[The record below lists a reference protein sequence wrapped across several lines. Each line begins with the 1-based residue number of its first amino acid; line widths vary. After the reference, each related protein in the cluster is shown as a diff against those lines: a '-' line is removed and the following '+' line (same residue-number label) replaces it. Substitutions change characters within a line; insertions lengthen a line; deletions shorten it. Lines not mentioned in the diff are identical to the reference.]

1 MILANVLSTRYE
13 KVSARAEVDS
23 GNPCGSG
30 INPNICDMRGQHTVR
45 QSWSRARQVLA
56 SAGALCGAAT
66 HPAVALFLAQ
76 SLGGFT
82 EKRWLCPVVTRR
94 YAALAWLIVT
104 RRYTVVSA

>member
-56 SAGALCGAAT
+56 SGALCGAAT
-66 HPAVALFLAQ
+66 HAAVALFLAQ
-76 SLGGFT
+76 SLGVLR
-82 EKRWLCPVVTRR
+82 EKRWL
-94 YAALAWLIVT
+94 
-104 RRYTVVSA
+104 